1 MHLIL
6 LPCSYLLSLQAVQ
19 RSGFGTLNCW
29 FLFDLVVA
37 LRSTILHRGIVA
49 VVCHFV
55 GAIVLSLH
63 QHRRIRARL
72 KDAMSELIQEVG
84 KSSLLLSYCQPGS
97 PKVREAATATASQ
110 HRFSR
115 SSQRIETNGPAKN
128 AELHRVPPELWEL
141 TNNVGTY
148 HAFSCQYQFWRLIR
162 GVSNLL
168 GKLLTKHLHSHPAVL
183 GPRKYRR

>member
-1 MHLIL
+1 MRGPVTWLSTLTLQMHLIL
-6 LPCSYLLSLQAVQ
+6 LPCSYLISLQAVQ

-84 KSSLLLSYCQPGS
+84 
-97 PKVREAATATASQ
+97 
-110 HRFSR
+110 
-115 SSQRIETNGPAKN
+115 
-128 AELHRVPPELWEL
+128 
-141 TNNVGTY
+141 
-148 HAFSCQYQFWRLIR
+148 
-162 GVSNLL
+162 
-168 GKLLTKHLHSHPAVL
+168 
-183 GPRKYRR
+183 